1 MKMMRGLGLDP
12 MMRASP
18 FYPRAWNN
26 REYDTGEVRF
36 DMIFG
41 KSAERRYGASYCSA
55 TTSQLAFN
63 MVDLQNQSYSHG
75 GGTIAHQGSK
85 VPAGSFSY
93 TGPCPPEGVHHE
105 YQWTVQAL
113 DANGKI
119 TASASASR
127 PFPPR

>member
-1 MKMMRGLGLDP
+1 MRNQFLAAAGVALVSMGGLPSTAFAMGLNFSW
-12 MMRASP
+12 AGVSSCSSSP
-18 FYPRAWNN
+18 PAFTLSGVPR
-26 REYDTGEVRF
+26 G
-36 DMIFG
+36 
-41 KSAERRYGASYCSA
+41 
-55 TTSQLAFN
+55 TSQLAFN

-93 TGPCPPEGVHHE
+93 RGPCPPEGVHHE

-119 TASASASR
+119 MASASASR